1 MAKLDISDRY
11 YNSCVVNGRVVNPRA
26 TDTRRL
32 GIPIFILNPL
42 GRGSGI
48 HTSQVNLAL
57 LSRGSNARAS

>member
-11 YNSCVVNGRVVNPRA
+11 YNSCVVNGRVVNPSA
-26 TDTRRL
+26 TDTRQI
-32 GIPIFILNPL
+32 GNSHFYIKSSQ
-42 GRGSGI
+42 SGI